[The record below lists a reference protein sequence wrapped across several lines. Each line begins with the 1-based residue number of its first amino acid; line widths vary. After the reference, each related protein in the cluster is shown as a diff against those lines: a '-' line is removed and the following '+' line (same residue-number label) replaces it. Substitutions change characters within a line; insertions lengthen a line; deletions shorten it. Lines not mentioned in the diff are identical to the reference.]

1 MSQKL
6 KKEYLENIKI
16 RYGKANKKQK
26 TAILNEFCLVCGYTR
41 KHAIKKLSKKT
52 KKINKSKNKPGPK
65 IVYDQNIIIPL
76 SKLWLDTGQICSK
89 RLVAA
94 IPLWLPFYDNIESDI
109 KLKLLSIKPATIDRK
124 LKPTKAKFKT
134 KGLCGTKPG
143 TLLKQHIPIRTD
155 NYDITKPG
163 FLEADTVAHCGK
175 SLEGDFVWSLTMTD
189 IYSHWTEIRATWG
202 KGSTGVIE
210 NIKDIERCLPFTLLG
225 FDSDNG
231 SEFLNWHLL
240 RYLVTDRKV
249 QPVLFSRSREYKKND
264 NAHVEQK
271 NWTHVRQLFGYD
283 RFDNQVV
290 VKLMNNVYSKEWSNL
305 QNFFLPTMKLL
316 SKERINSKNVKH
328 HEPLPKTPYQ
338 RLLDS
343 PDISDTKKQDLI
355 KTFSSL
361 NPRFM
366 KKSLERK
373 LKLIFS
379 IATVSSIV
387 SHSEPSTVSF

>member
-6 KKEYLENIKI
+6 KKEYLENIKT
-16 RYGKANKKQK
+16 RYRKSNKEQK

-52 KKINKSKNKPGPK
+52 KRINNNKNKSGPK

-76 SKLWLDTGQICSK
+76 SKIWLDTGQICSK

-94 IPLWLPFYDNIESDI
+94 IPLWLPFYKNIEPNI
-109 KLKLLSIKPATIDRK
+109 RKKLLTIKPATIDRK
-124 LKPTKAKFKT
+124 LKPTKAKLKT
-134 KGLCGTKPG
+134 KGLGGTKPG

-175 SLEGDFVWSLTMTD
+175 SLEGEFVWSLTMTD

-210 NIKDIERCLPFTLLG
+210 NIKKIEQHLPFALLG

-240 RYLVTDRKV
+240 RYLVTDRTT

-283 RFDNQVV
+283 RFDNKLVV
-290 VKLMNNVYSKEWSNL
+290 QLMNNVYSNEWSNL

-316 SKERINSKNVKH
+316 SKERINSKNIKH
-328 HEPLPKTPYQ
+328 HEPMPKTPYQ

-343 PDISDTKKQDLI
+343 PDVPNDTKQELI
-355 KTFSSL
+355 TIFSSL
-361 NPRFM
+361 NPISM
-366 KKSLERK
+366 KKSLESK
-373 LKLIFS
+373 LKVIFN
-379 IATVSSIV
+379 IATVPSVV
-387 SHSEPSTVSF
+387 SHSESSTVSF